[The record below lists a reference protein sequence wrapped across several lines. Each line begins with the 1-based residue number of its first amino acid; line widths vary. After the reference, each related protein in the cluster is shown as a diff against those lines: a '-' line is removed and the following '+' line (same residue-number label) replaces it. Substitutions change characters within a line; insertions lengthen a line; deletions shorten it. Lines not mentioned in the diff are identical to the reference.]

1 MSPDEWPDP
10 WKQEA
15 AAERAKGKRQLL
27 GLLGIGIIG
36 IAIFA
41 VVVGGLV
48 HLRLAHFGARHARQ
62 VTHRHHPLNAPRLP
76 TTSESNANGAENQ
89 FSCTDPNCDRN
100 EDQPA
105 NK

>member
-1 MSPDEWPDP
+1 MSEDERPDP
-10 WKQEA
+10 WKEEA
-15 AAERAKGKRQLL
+15 AAERARGKRQLL

-48 HLRLAHFGARHARQ
+48 HLRLAHFAARHTMQA
-62 VTHRHHPLNAPRLP
+62 THRHHPLNAPRLP
-76 TTSESNANGAENQ
+76 TTSEPNATGAEKQ
-89 FSCTDPNCDRN
+89 FNCADADCDRN